1 MWLTG
6 LGNFHKNFLANLAT
20 ELLTHYV
27 HNKASVVGACWLTV
41 DEDLLPGDVAPVPG
55 EGERELLD
63 GREVPRL
70 EQRRHY
76 HLVKLVLA
84 ALPGAAEYRYLME
97 EEGEKRMSANSPSKR
112 LRQQAAAS
120 RNLGQALLR
129 NYVYRVSGASRVRL

>member
-1 MWLTG
+1 M
-6 LGNFHKNFLANLAT
+6 HKNFLANLAT

-70 EQRRHY
+70 EERSHD
-76 HLVKLVLA
+76 HLVQLVLA
-84 ALPGAAEYRYLME
+84 ALPRAPEYRYLGDE
-97 EEGEKRMSANSPSKR
+97 DKKISTG
-112 LRQQAAAS
+112 
-120 RNLGQALLR
+120 
-129 NYVYRVSGASRVRL
+129 

>member
-1 MWLTG
+1 MELS
-6 LGNFHKNFLANLAT
+6 KNR
-20 ELLTHYV
+20 Y
-27 HNKASVVGACWLTV
+27 SLTV

-84 ALPGAAEYRYLME
+84 ALPGTAEYRYLME
-97 EEGEKRMSANSPSKR
+97 EEGEKRE
-112 LRQQAAAS
+112 
-120 RNLGQALLR
+120 
-129 NYVYRVSGASRVRL
+129 